1 MMRATFLQHLVAL
14 TPLGGREVLRNLLP
28 LLLLTV
34 CRPLICRPWQKTLP
48 PPLLQLLLL
57 LLLTLLPLLFL
68 TLLLLLLLL
77 LKKEGVVRSH

>member
-1 MMRATFLQHLVAL
+1 MRATFSQRRLLL
-14 TPLGGREVLRNLLP
+14 LPRMLYFLKLLP

>member
-1 MMRATFLQHLVAL
+1 MMRATFSQRRLLL
-14 TPLGGREVLRNLLP
+14 LPRMLYFLKLLP
-28 LLLLTV
+28 LLLLAV

-57 LLLTLLPLLFL
+57 LLTLLPLLFL

-77 LKKEGVVRSH
+77 KKEGVVRSH